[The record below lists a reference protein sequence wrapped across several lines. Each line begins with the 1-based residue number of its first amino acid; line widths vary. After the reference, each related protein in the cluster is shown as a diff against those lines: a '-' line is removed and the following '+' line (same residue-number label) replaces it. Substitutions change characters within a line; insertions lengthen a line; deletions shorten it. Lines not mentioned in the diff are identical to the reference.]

1 MFVFDMFNTTYLP
14 LLCLIAVLPD
24 HGVAP
29 ARTDPHTGV
38 SFVSEHQ
45 NRSEGSTA
53 LKTHCEKPIQEASET
68 VSTKSTYRNRSL

>member
-1 MFVFDMFNTTYLP
+1 MSY
-14 LLCLIAVLPD
+14 IAVLPD

-45 NRSEGSTA
+45 SRPEGSTA
-53 LKTHCEKPIQEASET
+53 VKTLCEKPIQEAPET
-68 VSTKSTYRNRSL
+68 VNTESTSRNRSLHLNYIFIS